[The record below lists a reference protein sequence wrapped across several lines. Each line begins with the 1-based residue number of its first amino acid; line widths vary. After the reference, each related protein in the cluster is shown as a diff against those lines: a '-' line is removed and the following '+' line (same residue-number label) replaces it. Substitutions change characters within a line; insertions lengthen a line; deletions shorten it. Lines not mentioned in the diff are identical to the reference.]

1 MTKGLLKLSPQEAIA
16 RRKGE
21 QKGPSRVL
29 NFPKNLGA
37 HGTLMRFFKYT
48 YGGNKGS
55 EETRLAEIML
65 PLPKQI
71 QDNFKI
77 NVGGDELGLLGTAAA
92 QTAGNPQAIAE
103 MVGNLS
109 GQIKETMGA
118 AGELVGRGIAGTASK
133 GELGQGASTALN
145 SSLDATSYIAR
156 AGLAK
161 VAPDIANGIGAGRG
175 TAVNPFA
182 TLVFKGVDLKVHS
195 LEWLLSPE
203 SEEESRQLKTIIRT
217 LQRMVLPETA
227 SPLGGNDTGVSA
239 VDRGIIKYPAMCNI
253 YLMGVDQSYYFRFKT
268 SMISQLSVD
277 YTPNGVAIQK
287 GGKPSAVRITMTLNE
302 AYIHTAEDNSAS
314 DLIEEFRLEELD
326 EADISDTSNDGESPE
341 HDDTIVRTSDGKE
354 ETKNDT
360 VGDDEV
366 VIEKTLS
373 SGDKVETVVSKKVLK
388 DQGFTDDQIAGIEP
402 TAIPGVVFNDGK
414 EEVA

>member
-1 MTKGLLKLSPQEAIA
+1 
-16 RRKGE
+16 
-21 QKGPSRVL
+21 
-29 NFPKNLGA
+29 
-37 HGTLMRFFKYT
+37 
-48 YGGNKGS
+48 
-55 EETRLAEIML
+55 
-65 PLPKQI
+65 
-71 QDNFKI
+71 
-77 NVGGDELGLLGTAAA
+77 
-92 QTAGNPQAIAE
+92 
-103 MVGNLS
+103 
-109 GQIKETMGA
+109 
-118 AGELVGRGIAGTASK
+118 
-133 GELGQGASTALN
+133 
-145 SSLDATSYIAR
+145 
-156 AGLAK
+156 
-161 VAPDIANGIGAGRG
+161 
-175 TAVNPFA
+175 
-182 TLVFKGVDLKVHS
+182 
-195 LEWLLSPE
+195 
-203 SEEESRQLKTIIRT
+203 
-217 LQRMVLPETA
+217 
-227 SPLGGNDTGVSA
+227 
-239 VDRGIIKYPAMCNI
+239 
-253 YLMGVDQSYYFRFKT
+253 
-268 SMISQLSVD
+268 MISQLSVD